1 MAQCDPQVTFFTAS
15 MGTKWTAYS
24 QALLET
30 KFPAAK
36 RVLIDGS
43 RDWDP
48 LCFVQVC
55 EEARTAYTVLVDED
69 CFILDSAQ
77 LDSMI
82 DFMNENQDVSLLGT
96 PDGGT
101 FHRHYNPFACNTL
114 FLIVRNSLV
123 RGVRAEPNWRALTFR
138 DLMPPID
145 TAHLAQLD
153 SSRVNTNLQEP
164 YYPFFWW
171 VRKSG
176 GKTCFVM
183 PSVGAD
189 TLGSVIYWRNAPR
202 PLLIH
207 MWWLRQWFVTDVEPY
222 LGVSNRSR
230 YDALEKNWLRHE
242 FKSASSMRALLKW
255 RLRMFTRRLRFR
267 VSRLTV
273 AFGKWARRKG
283 THHV

>member
-1 MAQCDPQVTFFTAS
+1 MSKCDSQVTFFTAS

-36 RVLIDGS
+36 RVLVDGS

-55 EEARTAYTVLVDED
+55 ESAGTAYTVLVDED

-82 DFMNENQDVSLLGT
+82 EYLNENQDISLLGT

-101 FHRHYNPFACNTL
+101 FHRHYNPFACNTF
-114 FLIVRNSLV
+114 FLIVRNSIV
-123 RGVRAEPNWRALTFR
+123 RGVSAEPNWRELTFE
-138 DLMPPID
+138 DLAPPAD
-145 TAHLAQLD
+145 RAHLAQLD
-153 SSRVNTNLQEP
+153 ASRLNTNLHEP

-176 GKTCFVM
+176 GRTCFVL

-189 TLGSVIYWRNAPR
+189 TLGSVIHWRNAPR

-207 MWWLRQWFVTDVEPY
+207 MWWLRQWFVNDIEPY

-230 YDALEKNWLRHE
+230 YDALERNWLRYE
-242 FKSASSMRALLKW
+242 FGSLPATCVLLSW
-255 RLRMFTRRLRFR
+255 RLRMFSRRLRSR
-267 VSRLTV
+267 ASRLTFSLTKR
-273 AFGKWARRKG
+273 AHRNGSN
-283 THHV
+283 HV